1 LNEKARR
8 RVDEAEK
15 GKRNLAEESYIS
27 MGAAPVNTESQEAAA
42 QEASSTNQ
50 MDSDDAKDVELPV
63 DRPQKQVAAIK
74 KYSSKNQPKANS
86 VELNAV

>member
-1 LNEKARR
+1 MNEKARR

-15 GKRNLAEESYIS
+15 GKRNLAEESFIS
-27 MGAAPVNTESQEAAA
+27 TGAAPAKTDAPEAVEY
-42 QEASSTNQ
+42 EASSTGQ
-50 MDSDDAKDVELPV
+50 MDSSDAKDVELPI

-74 KYSSKNQPKANS
+74 QQPAKNQPTAPA